1 MERSQKNP
9 SRRPRRWGLALWI
22 GIPALGLALVAGIFP
37 LGPSLVELIAPAA
50 DVRSTNEAVE
60 VLLRF
65 PRTELTHPETLRVL
79 VNGADVTDGFDVASN
94 GAIGDVVL
102 LVDGENR
109 LEVSVFGR
117 AWWSRQRLVEHRV
130 ELRIT
135 IERPIDR
142 YWA

>member
-1 MERSQKNP
+1 VGRSQKTP
-9 SRRPRRWGLALWI
+9 SRRPRRWLSALWI
-22 GIPALGLALVAGIFP
+22 GIPALGLALFACVYP
-37 LGPSLVELIAPAA
+37 LGPPLVEVAAPTS
-50 DVRSTNEAVE
+50 DLRGTNEAVE

-65 PRTELTHPETLRVL
+65 PNSERTHPETLRVL
-79 VNGADVTDGFDVASN
+79 VNGADVTEGFDVASN

-117 AWWSRQRLVEHRV
+117 AWWGGQRLVEHSV

-135 IERPIDR
+135 VERPIDR
-142 YWA
+142 YWG

>member
-1 MERSQKNP
+1 MDRSQKTP
-9 SRRPRRWGLALWI
+9 SRRWVSALWI
-22 GIPALGLALVAGIFP
+22 GIPALGLALVAWIYP
-37 LGPSLVELIAPAA
+37 LGPSLVEVTAPAS
-50 DVRSTNEAVE
+50 DVRSTNKAVE

-65 PRTELTHPETLRVL
+65 PRSDRTRSETLRVL
-79 VNGADVTDGFDVASN
+79 VNGADVTGGFDVASN

-135 IERPIDR
+135 VERPIDR
-142 YWA
+142 YWG

>member
-9 SRRPRRWGLALWI
+9 SRRPRRWGPALWI
-22 GIPALGLALVAGIFP
+22 GIPALGLALVAGIYP